1 LTREQLATRLA
12 AVEGEFALLSD
23 RQEVQLDQ
31 LRQQNEDIRLLRE
44 QHGSALVQLEALRA
58 RRDELTRELD
68 RTRGALDGERTR
80 RAEIEASLG
89 ALTLKLKAA
98 ERVVEE
104 ARVRVDEFKTRLSS
118 ALENAKASPA
128 RPAPKPKDAA
138 KPKDAPSA
146 P

>member
-1 LTREQLATRLA
+1 
-12 AVEGEFALLSD
+12 
-23 RQEVQLDQ
+23 
-31 LRQQNEDIRLLRE
+31 LRE
-44 QHGSALVQLEALRA
+44 QHGSALAQLEALRA
-58 RRDELTRELD
+58 RRDELARDLD

-80 RAEIEASLG
+80 RAEIEASLD

-138 KPKDAPSA
+138 KPKDATKPKDAASA